1 MAFYK
6 KEVLF
11 NMKKLCI
18 KIFSRIKDALEAQ
31 RMEKDRNP
39 SIKMAMFSGSIK
51 RVK

>member
-1 MAFYK
+1 MTFYK
-6 KEVLF
+6 KEMLF
-11 NMKKLCI
+11 NMKKLFT